1 MDAEGKVALGLC
13 VGTQPG
19 TGAAREQR
27 ALSLLPGE
35 GAASLRAP
43 WVCSRE
49 GGLLCPCFT
58 AISRRTFL
66 PRPSPLLDLWRWVSI
81 RAPPHPENSVAYIE
95 LSLKEKEN
103 SRQTE
108 GAVYRGGGGAGG
120 ESAQRKRPCP
130 LSPPWKGNTRPPLS
144 PV

>member
-1 MDAEGKVALGLC
+1 MDAESKVALGLC
-13 VGTQPG
+13 VGTLPG
-19 TGAAREQR
+19 TGAVREQR
-27 ALSLLPGE
+27 VLSLLPGE

-43 WVCSRE
+43 WVCITLPSH
-49 GGLLCPCFT
+49 GGPSFPPPC
-58 AISRRTFL
+58 
-66 PRPSPLLDLWRWVSI
+66 PSPLSDLWRWVSI

-95 LSLKEKEN
+95 LSLKKKEN

-120 ESAQRKRPCP
+120 ESAQRKCPCP
-130 LSPPWKGNTRPPLS
+130 LSPPWKGNIRPQLS